1 MRPFDPRQVLD
12 ENVEIFKESLGEV
25 LLLLELFPEEEGV
38 HRLHDGYDLVD
49 EVLNLQMLYLYLRHL
64 NAELIGSVRF
74 HQIPAVLGD
83 DGQDEA
89 LHEDDEMHD

>member
-12 ENVEIFKESLGEV
+12 ENVEILEESLGEM

-64 NAELIGSVRF
+64 NAKLIGSVRF
-74 HQIPAVLGD
+74 H
-83 DGQDEA
+83 
-89 LHEDDEMHD
+89 